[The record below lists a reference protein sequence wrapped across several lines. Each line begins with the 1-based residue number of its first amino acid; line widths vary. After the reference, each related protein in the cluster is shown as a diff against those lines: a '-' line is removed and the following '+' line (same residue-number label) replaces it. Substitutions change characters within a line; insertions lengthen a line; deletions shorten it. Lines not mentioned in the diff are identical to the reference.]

1 MPKVNRIYL
10 KTITVLNKYKYK
22 LYAVDAGNLFWI
34 DADPVYKGVRRSAD
48 TEAELLI
55 ILENDCMNIEKQ
67 EKAMQRV
74 RG

>member
-1 MPKVNRIYL
+1 MSKANRIYL

-48 TEAELLI
+48 NEAELLI
-55 ILENDCMNIEKQ
+55 ILENDCLNIIKEEQVKQ
-67 EKAMQRV
+67 KV
-74 RG
+74 L

>member
-1 MPKVNRIYL
+1 MSKVNRVYL

-55 ILENDCMNIEKQ
+55 ILENDCINIEKQ
-67 EKAMQRV
+67 EKAIQRA
-74 RG
+74 R

>member
-22 LYAVDAGNLFWI
+22 LYAVDAGNLFWV

-48 TEAELLI
+48 NEAELLI
-55 ILENDCMNIEKQ
+55 MLENDCINIEKQ
-67 EKAMQRV
+67 EKTQIRAR
-74 RG
+74 

>member
-1 MPKVNRIYL
+1 MNRTKRIYL

-22 LYAVDAGNLFWI
+22 LYAVEAGNLFWI

-55 ILENDCMNIEKQ
+55 LLENDCINIEKQ
-67 EKAMQRV
+67 EKAIQRA
-74 RG
+74 R

>member
-55 ILENDCMNIEKQ
+55 LLENDCLDIIKQ
-67 EKAMQRV
+67 EKVMQRT
-74 RG
+74 R

>member
-1 MPKVNRIYL
+1 MPKVNRVYL

-55 ILENDCMNIEKQ
+55 WLENDCINIEKQ
-67 EKAMQRV
+67 EKAQIKTR
-74 RG
+74 

>member
-34 DADPVYKGVRRSAD
+34 DADPIYKGVRRSAD

-55 ILENDCMNIEKQ
+55 WLENDCINIEKQ
-67 EKAMQRV
+67 EKTQIRAR
-74 RG
+74 